1 MSSIKELSERIARN
15 SAIVEKW
22 LAGKNVKLSFD
33 QDAEDEFPDTDGE
46 PEIEAA
52 RMAVIDDTSALHD
65 LFLGPREVLA
75 RVWGAALD
83 NAAQQVIYHFN
94 ILPAIPL
101 DGGATYAEISAKVG
115 LSERKVKTVV
125 RKAMLNRMLREDVP
139 DHVVHTA
146 SSALLLHNHNMMNY
160 YGFFVEQM
168 FPASAKLAE
177 ALEKYKDSTAAQ
189 DTAFGLAFDTKDGLF
204 KYLEQSPEL
213 MARFVG
219 AMEGVNKDPSQ
230 SQKHVITGY
239 PWAELGEATV
249 VDVGG
254 SSGFLSVELAKNYPK
269 LNFVVE
275 DYKKNVEQGAAQL
288 SSELTNRVKFL
299 QHNFFDPQP
308 VTGAEVYVLRH
319 ICHDWSHENSVKI
332 IRQIVPV
339 MKPGSKILMVEIVVS
354 PSNRPMSSI
363 AERYLR
369 IRDLNMVQMLNAQ
382 ERSESEWREII
393 TEADSNLELTRIL
406 TPEGSTDSIIEISLR
421 QKIH

>member
-1 MSSIKELSERIARN
+1 MFSIKELSERIARN
-15 SAIVEKW
+15 STIVEKW
-22 LAGKNVKLSFD
+22 LACKNAKVSFD

-83 NAAQQVIYHFN
+83 NAAQQCIYHFN

-139 DHVVHTA
+139 DHIVHTA
-146 SSALLLHNHNMMNY
+146 SSALLLRNHNMMNY

-189 DTAFGLAFDTKDGLF
+189 DTAFGLAFNTKDGLF

-230 SQKHVITGY
+230 SQKHVTTGY
-239 PWAELGEATV
+239 PWTELGEATV

-275 DYKKNVEQGAAQL
+275 DYEKNVEQGAAQL
-288 SSELTNRVKFL
+288 SSELTERVKFVP
-299 QHNFFDPQP
+299 HNFFDPQP
-308 VTGAEVYVLRH
+308 VAGAEVYILRH

-332 IRQIVPV
+332 IRQIVPA
-339 MKPGSKILMVEIVVS
+339 MKPRSKILLVEIVVS

-363 AERYLR
+363 AERYQR

-393 TEADSNLELTRIL
+393 TEADSNLELSRIL
-406 TPEGSTDSIIEISLR
+406 TPNGSTDSIIEISLR
-421 QKIH
+421 QN

>member
-22 LAGKNVKLSFD
+22 LVSKNSKVSFD
-33 QDAEDEFPDTDGE
+33 QDGEDEFPDTDGE
-46 PEIEAA
+46 SEIEAA

-65 LFLGPREVLA
+65 LLLGPREVLA

-146 SSALLLHNHNMMNY
+146 SSALLLRNHNMMNY
-160 YGFFVEQM
+160 YGFFVEHM

-189 DTAFGLAFDTKDGLF
+189 DTAFGLAFNTKDGLF

-239 PWAELGEATV
+239 PWTELGEATV

-288 SSELTNRVKFL
+288 SSELTNRVKFVP
-299 QHNFFDPQP
+299 HNFFDPQP

-332 IRQIVPV
+332 IRQIVPA
-339 MKPGSKILMVEIVVS
+339 MKPESKILLVEIVVS

-382 ERSESEWREII
+382 ERSESEWSEII
-393 TEADSNLELTRIL
+393 TEADSNLELTRIFV
-406 TPEGSTDSIIEISLR
+406 SISSIVHSVI
-421 QKIH
+421 